1 MENVPNTNP
10 IPTPQPPL
18 QQTEIKEPK
27 KGISKKVLLLII
39 AFLFILLLITA
50 GILAYQNGY
59 FDTLLKKETPN
70 TEQETENINTQ
81 NTEDPTGE
89 EKKTEFSS
97 FEGDTI
103 KATVPEGWSIKE
115 YYNGEGTEALPEGQT
130 YEGLTGLKIYRGET
144 EIFTVRAVSGVGFVG
159 CPMYVQFADYNPD
172 HMTTNQSIADEMGE
186 EMNITD
192 YSDTEYVQFDWLG
205 KTFRRV
211 GISYFYDEQEGN
223 NYFEAGCV
231 SGLLTLEGLNFMH
244 EDGTMGEAYF
254 YGASSDATEK
264 DLQTVDEILKSMEL
278 K

>member
-1 MENVPNTNP
+1 MENIPNTNP
-10 IPTPQPPL
+10 IPTPQPPI
-18 QQTEIKEPK
+18 QQKKPK
-27 KGISKKVLLLII
+27 KRVSTKVLLLII
-39 AFLFILLLITA
+39 VFLFILLLISA

-59 FDTLLKKETPN
+59 FDTILKKEDQN
-70 TEQETENINTQ
+70 TEQDTENT
-81 NTEDPTGE
+81 NTEENTDE
-89 EKKTEFSS
+89 ESKTNSVS

-103 KATVPEGWSIKE
+103 KATIPEGWSIKE

-130 YEGLTGLKIYRGET
+130 YTGLTGLKIYRGET

-159 CPMYVQFADYNPD
+159 CPMYVQFADYNPN
-172 HMTTNQSIADEMGE
+172 HLTQNQSIAEEIGE

-223 NYFEAGCV
+223 NFFEAGCV

-244 EDGTMGEAYF
+244 EDGEIGESYF
-254 YGASSDATEK
+254 YGASSEATEK
-264 DLQTVDEILKSMEL
+264 DLQTVDEILQSMTL

>member
-1 MENVPNTNP
+1 MENIPNTNP
-10 IPTPQPPL
+10 IPTPQPPI
-18 QQTEIKEPK
+18 QQTETKESK
-27 KGISKKVLLLII
+27 KGVSKKVLLLII
-39 AFLFILLLITA
+39 IFLFILLLIAA

-59 FDTLLKKETPN
+59 FDTILNKEEQK
-70 TEQETENINTQ
+70 TEEEIDTQTENGNT
-81 NTEDPTGE
+81 E
-89 EKKTEFSS
+89 EKKSS
-97 FEGDTI
+97 SFLFEGDTI
-103 KATVPEGWSIKE
+103 KATIPEGWSIKE

-130 YEGLTGLKIYRGET
+130 YTGLTGLKIFRGET

-172 HMTTNQSIADEMGE
+172 HMTANQSIADEIGE

-211 GISYFYDEQEGN
+211 GISYFYDEEEGN
-223 NYFEAGCV
+223 NFFEAGCV
-231 SGLLTLEGLNFMH
+231 SGLLTLKGLNFMH
-244 EDGTMGEAYF
+244 EDGYIGEAYF
-254 YGASSDATEK
+254 YGASSESTEK

>member
-1 MENVPNTNP
+1 MENIPNTNP
-10 IPTPQPPL
+10 LPTTQPPI
-18 QQTEIKEPK
+18 TGVNTPEK
-27 KGISKKVLLLII
+27 KNGISKKVLLLII
-39 AFLFILLLITA
+39 VFLFILLLIAA

-59 FDTLLKKETPN
+59 FDTLLKKGEQN
-70 TEQETENINTQ
+70 TEQEKENTNTQ
-81 NTEDPTGE
+81 DTTEQQDTPQFT
-89 EKKTEFSS
+89 S

-103 KATVPEGWSIKE
+103 KATIPEGWSIKE

-130 YEGLTGLKIYRGET
+130 YTGLTGLKIFRGET

-159 CPMYVQFADYNPD
+159 CPMYAQFADYNPD

-186 EMNITD
+186 PMNITD
-192 YSDTEYVQFDWLG
+192 YSNTEYVQFDWLG

-223 NYFEAGCV
+223 NFFEAGCV

-244 EDGTMGEAYF
+244 EDGYMGETYF

-264 DLQTVDEILKSMEL
+264 DLQTVDEILKSMEVN
-278 K
+278 